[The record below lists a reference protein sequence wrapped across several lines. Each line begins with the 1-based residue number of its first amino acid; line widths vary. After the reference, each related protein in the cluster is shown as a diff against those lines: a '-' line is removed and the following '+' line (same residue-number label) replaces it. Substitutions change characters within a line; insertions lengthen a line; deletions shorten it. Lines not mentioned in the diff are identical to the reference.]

1 MALSTPSESP
11 AVVVK
16 EIDLTGGVPNVQSTT
31 GAIVGNFRW
40 GPVEE
45 RKRIANE
52 TELVSTFAN
61 PDSDN
66 TIDFHSASYFLR
78 YSSSGIVVRAVT
90 SAAKNAFSST
100 RATLLTGGEV
110 IDGDLQTGGLTEP
123 FTLTNTTDSAGA
135 LAPIR
140 LAQAATNHAA
150 QSIVIKN
157 ETSFDAQ
164 QSGLA
169 DITDPLTVKT
179 DSDGNG
185 NLKVDSAQSNAFG
198 GNNTFVAKYPGA
210 LGNSIRVSIC
220 PPSSTAF
227 NAWDYKDEFDGAPG
241 TSPFDSARGG
251 SRDEV
256 HVAVIDQNG
265 AFTGTP
271 TTVLETY
278 AYASVGKN
286 ALTSDQ
292 ANNFIKDIIN
302 ERSEYVWFVNFDSDY
317 RTAGAGNNIPSS
329 GAGEILD
336 SSTFNS
342 ATDYDFHKGA
352 DSKALG
358 TSEVLTAFDQFE
370 DKDQVEIDFMIAPG
384 MTDRAGQT
392 TVVNDLVNTAQ
403 QTRKD
408 CVVVTSPAR
417 SDVLNLSNGNTIVN
431 NTVATAA
438 TFTKS
443 SYLVTDNNYLKVFD
457 KFNDQFIFI
466 PAASSTAGIMAATDL
481 NRAPWFSPAGSRRG
495 QYLGITSIAY
505 TPTKAQRDTLYKNQ
519 VNPIANIPGA
529 GVILF
534 GDKTALAR
542 PSAFDRINV
551 RRLFL
556 VLERAIARAAEQ
568 VLFEFNDEFTRA
580 EFVNIVE
587 PVLREVKG
595 RRGITDFRVV
605 ADETNNTPAVI
616 DRNEFIAS
624 IFIKP
629 ARSINYVTLNFV
641 AVRTG
646 VDFEEVVGTV

>member
-45 RKRIANE
+45 RRNIANE
-52 TELVSTFAN
+52 TELVSAFAN

-66 TIDFHSASYFLR
+66 TIDFHSATYFLR
-78 YSSSGIVVRAVT
+78 YSSSGVVVRAVT
-90 SAAKNAFSST
+90 SDAKNAFSTT
-100 RATLLTGGEV
+100 RATKLVGSEV
-110 IDGDLQTGGLTEP
+110 INGDSNDGS
-123 FTLTNTTDSAGA
+123 NA
-135 LAPIR
+135 LANSLFPSADSQNTLR
-140 LAQAATNHAA
+140 LAQATINHQA
-150 QSIVIKN
+150 QSIVVKN
-157 ETSFDAQ
+157 ATDWDAQ
-164 QSGLA
+164 QSTLA
-169 DITDPLTVKT
+169 DLDEDLTFSTT
-179 DSDGNG
+179 DSVGG
-185 NLKVDSAQSNAFG
+185 GVFKIDSDASNSFG
-198 GNNTFVAKYPGA
+198 GNNTFIAKYPGE

-220 PPSSTAF
+220 PPSTTAF
-227 NAWDYKDEFDGAPG
+227 AAWDYKNEFDGAPG
-241 TSPFDSARGG
+241 TSPWDSDRGG
-251 SRDEV
+251 SQDEV
-256 HVAVIDQNG
+256 HVAVIDKNG
-265 AFTGTP
+265 AFTGTSGSI
-271 TTVLETY
+271 LETY
-278 AYASVGKN
+278 AYASVAKN

-292 ANNFIKDIIN
+292 ANNYVKDIIN
-302 ERSEYVWFVNFDSDY
+302 NNSEYVWMANFDSDY
-317 RTAGAGNNIPSS
+317 RTAGAGNNAPSS
-329 GAGEILD
+329 GAPTILD
-336 SSTFNS
+336 SSSF
-342 ATDYDFHKGA
+342 AAAVDFDFAKGKN
-352 DSKALG
+352 SKALG
-358 TSEVLTAFDQFE
+358 TSEVFTAFNQFE

-384 MTDRAGQT
+384 MTSRTDQT
-392 TVVNDLVNTAQ
+392 SVVNDLVATAQ

-417 SDVLNLSNGNTIVN
+417 SDVVGVSNVNTIVT
-431 NTVATAA
+431 NTVATAD

-443 SYLVTDNNYLKVFD
+443 SYLVMDNNYLKVYD
-457 KFNDQFIFI
+457 KYNDQYINI

-505 TPTKAQRDTLYKNQ
+505 TPTKGQRDTLYKAS
-519 VNPIANIPGA
+519 VNPIANIPGQ
-529 GVILF
+529 GVLLY
-534 GDKTALAR
+534 GDKTGLAR

-556 VLERAIARAAEQ
+556 ILERAIGRAAQQ

-580 EFVNIVE
+580 EFVNIIE
-587 PVLREVKG
+587 PVLREIKG

-605 ADETNNTPAVI
+605 ADETNNTPEVI
-616 DRNEFIAS
+616 DRNEFIAN